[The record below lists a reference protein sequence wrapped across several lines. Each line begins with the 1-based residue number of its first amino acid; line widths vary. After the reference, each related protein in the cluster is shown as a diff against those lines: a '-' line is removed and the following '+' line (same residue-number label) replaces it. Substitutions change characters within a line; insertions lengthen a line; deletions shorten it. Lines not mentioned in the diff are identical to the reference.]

1 MALLH
6 WTNNFN
12 FKTIS
17 MKIIYLILFSLYSC
31 SLFGQQ
37 INPIIKNYGS
47 IYDIPYADEKID
59 PSLDYNIVVEVVRA
73 SEKPEDVNWALNN
86 VARLLN
92 LHAMAGVPREKLHVV
107 LAIHGGAAF
116 TVMNDEAYKKKYKTG
131 NPNLQLFQELSEA
144 GVKIFVCGQS
154 LIARDI
160 DKDKMVPEV
169 KIASSML
176 TTMTTYQLKGYAQ
189 LIF

>member
-1 MALLH
+1 MAPPR

-12 FKTIS
+12 FKTTS

-92 LHAMAGVPREKLHVV
+92 LHAMAGVAREKLHVV

-169 KIASSML
+169 MIASSML

-189 LIF
+189 LVF